1 VEPVAVP
8 PKSKPPKPAQVAAP
22 SADEPA
28 AAAAAVKPVAAT
40 RQTPVHQVKRTWFVQ
55 VGAFANESNAQNV
68 RAKVEE
74 AGLQTSTE
82 PAETPSGRL
91 TRVRVGPFET
101 KAEAD
106 KAALRLKALELPTV
120 LIRE

>member
-1 VEPVAVP
+1 VPVA
-8 PKSKPPKPAQVAAP
+8 AT
-22 SADEPA
+22 ADEPA
-28 AAAAAVKPVAAT
+28 AGAAAVKPVAAA

-120 LIRE
+120 LIRQ